1 MKEYTAKRSTLVF
14 TLGFL
19 GVLTSLTIFGVFFA
33 EPRLFFAAFLLV
45 LAWRWYQIL
54 RTPVKIQVKDDDT
67 IEFRGLIGRVVL
79 SPDRIKR
86 IMQVGRGYW
95 VEYPEGSLN
104 VYGNMEGVEDFLS
117 YLKSANPALEVKP
130 FTWLQQR

>member
-1 MKEYTAKRSTLVF
+1 MREYRAKRSTLVF

-19 GVLTSLTIFGVFFA
+19 GVLTLLTILGVFFA
-33 EPRLFFAAFLLV
+33 EPRLFFVAFLLV

-54 RTPVKIQVKDDDT
+54 KTPVKIQVEDDDT

-79 SPDRIKR
+79 SPDRINR
-86 IMQVGRGYW
+86 IMRVGRGYW

-104 VYGNMEGVEDFLS
+104 VYGNMEGLEDFLA